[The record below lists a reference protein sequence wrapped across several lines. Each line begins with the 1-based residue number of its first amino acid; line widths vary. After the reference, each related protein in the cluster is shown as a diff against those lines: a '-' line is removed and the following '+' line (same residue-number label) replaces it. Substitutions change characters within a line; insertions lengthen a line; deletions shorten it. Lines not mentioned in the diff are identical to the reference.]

1 MLNRIL
7 GGLIGAG
14 AGDAM
19 GAATEGRTTDQIYE
33 YFGHKV
39 TDFETV
45 PMDTFGAGNKPGQ
58 VTDDFSSAWF
68 VAHHILENSGNV
80 DAKVVQKALVDWS
93 QHGVFFDRFAGP
105 TTRLVIRDFQEG
117 RKRTAPPIA
126 KVVRQATNGAAMR
139 ISPIGLV
146 SGGDVEKAIEDAIR
160 VTMVTH
166 DNVLALSGACA
177 VAAAVSNALCKDA
190 DVYSVIQA
198 GLYGAEQGEKRG
210 REIARAVAGPSVIK
224 RIEMA
229 VEIGFQAETDEEAM
243 TEISDRIGTGLHI
256 SEAVPAAFGFFA
268 AGKGSAMR
276 TIIQAVNV
284 GYDTDTVAT
293 IAGAIGGTLEG
304 ADAFPSHFL
313 SILEASNGL
322 EIKGMAERINQLIQE
337 RGDSGNEK

>member
-1 MLNRIL
+1 M
-7 GGLIGAG
+7 
-14 AGDAM
+14 
-19 GAATEGRTTDQIYE
+19 Y
-33 YFGHKV
+33 
-39 TDFETV
+39 
-45 PMDTFGAGNKPGQ
+45 
-58 VTDDFSSAWF
+58 
-68 VAHHILENSGNV
+68 
-80 DAKVVQKALVDWS
+80 
-93 QHGVFFDRFAGP
+93 
-105 TTRLVIRDFQEG
+105 
-117 RKRTAPPIA
+117 KR
-126 KVVRQATNGAAMR
+126 Q
-139 ISPIGLV
+139 
-146 SGGDVEKAIEDAIR
+146 
-160 VTMVTH
+160 
-166 DNVLALSGACA
+166 
-177 VAAAVSNALCKDA
+177 